1 MKHSCLHYILCLIG
15 RPECYERVS
24 DLAKLLERVK
34 SCFHV
39 PHRQER
45 PSRRDSNA
53 NTIVVF
59 LIMSQKKTPKPYKT
73 NQIRKNPNIK
83 LKTKGEF
90 YKKIEEAVVIIVTTH
105 NS

>member
-59 LIMSQKKTPKPYKT
+59 LIMSQKKTTQTLQNKPNKKKSKHKT
-73 NQIRKNPNIK
+73 EN
-83 LKTKGEF
+83 KGR
-90 YKKIEEAVVIIVTTH
+90 IL
-105 NS
+105 

>member
-15 RPECYERVS
+15 RPECSERVS

-39 PHRQER
+39 PHSQEG

-59 LIMSQKKTPKPYKT
+59 LIMSHKK
-73 NQIRKNPNIK
+73 NHPN
-83 LKTKGEF
+83 LTKQT
-90 YKKIEEAVVIIVTTH
+90 K
-105 NS
+105 